1 MVTAVQAAV
10 VAAAAAWVI
19 GVGVAVYVM
28 LKAARLMSET
38 STTAAGLRERG
49 DLLIERA
56 NAVIDRAGEQITRT
70 EAVTASIEGVTA
82 TMSELDGRRTAVAPA
97 ATTEAFAPG
106 RPLTWAAALV
116 YGIRWALGAGR
127 AEREGTPRP
136 GAPRPG
142 TTRPGPWPGR
152 AARWPEGAAR
162 PPGRARRARVR
173 AGQQPG
179 LPERDAGRRAAL
191 TGRADGPSR

>member
-1 MVTAVQAAV
+1 MVTAMQAAV

-38 STTAAGLRERG
+38 FTTVTGLRERG

-56 NAVIDRAGEQITRT
+56 NAAIDRAGEQITRT

-82 TMSELDGRRTAVAPA
+82 TMTELDGHLTALAPPA
-97 ATTEAFAPG
+97 NAVG
-106 RPLTWAAALV
+106 RPLAWAAALV
-116 YGIRWALGAGR
+116 YGIRWAAGTRR
-127 AEREGTPRP
+127 A
-136 GAPRPG
+136 ARPG
-142 TTRPGPWPGR
+142 TVPQ
-152 AARWPEGAAR
+152 
-162 PPGRARRARVR
+162 ARRRPSTR
-173 AGQQPG
+173 AGR
-179 LPERDAGRRAAL
+179 EAGRRAAL

>member
-1 MVTAVQAAV
+1 VTAVQAAV

-38 STTAAGLRERG
+38 STTVTGLRERS
-49 DLLIERA
+49 DLLIGRA
-56 NAVIDRAGEQITRT
+56 NAVIDQAGEQVTRT

-82 TMSELDGRRTAVAPA
+82 TMSELDGHLTALAPPA
-97 ATTEAFAPG
+97 AAETSATF

-116 YGIRWALGAGR
+116 YGIRWALTTR
-127 AEREGTPRP
+127 RP
-136 GAPRPG
+136 GRQGTARQASGRPG
-142 TTRPGPWPGR
+142 
-152 AARWPEGAAR
+152 
-162 PPGRARRARVR
+162 
-173 AGQQPG
+173 
-179 LPERDAGRRAAL
+179 RDAGRRAAL